1 MIPSSDK
8 KNIAIRFFQVGLAYF
23 LVTLLLGVIMIMGRG
38 YAIFGPQGAKI
49 AHVHAGVLGFVTLII
64 MGAMYQILPTLTGSK
79 LYGEEL
85 AYRQFLLISLGIFGL
100 FLSQL
105 LLSGK
110 TRNLLIIIFGG
121 FVLGASLLFA
131 YLIFKTASTSKSKI
145 KPITIP
151 FFKAATLYY
160 LAGITMGI
168 LMVSFPNYFSGFLLG
183 KTAHAHLGTL
193 GFITMTVMGAEYQ
206 MFPML
211 SLKKLK
217 SEKWA
222 WINFW
227 SFTIAVAGFFI
238 SLMLIRGDSS
248 LIEQRLASILLTFFV
263 VLLIFSIYVFL
274 GNMLMTLKGAS
285 WSSLD
290 ISVKFLGA
298 GHLFLFIA
306 TLIGGSMGI
315 FYHLGLIDWLKGIGI
330 AGAGFG
336 IYILIWTHAHLSL
349 IGFVTL
355 TIMGAMYHLIPMI
368 VWMEKYGPKMGKE
381 EVPKI
386 QDLFSQTVANA
397 VLWSMVLGLLGIL
410 IGSMY
415 EITLLL
421 RGSAF
426 LIAGSGIVFSF
437 AMYKITF

>member
-151 FFKAATLYY
+151 FFKAATPSWKNSPRTPWNTGLYHHDSY
-160 LAGITMGI
+160 GSRISDVSHAQPKKTQKREMGVDK
-168 LMVSFPNYFSGFLLG
+168 LLELHDSGRRVFY
-183 KTAHAHLGTL
+183 K
-193 GFITMTVMGAEYQ
+193 FNV
-206 MFPML
+206 
-211 SLKKLK
+211 
-217 SEKWA
+217 
-222 WINFW
+222 
-227 SFTIAVAGFFI
+227 
-238 SLMLIRGDSS
+238 D
-248 LIEQRLASILLTFFV
+248 QRRFV
-263 VLLIFSIYVFL
+263 F
-274 GNMLMTLKGAS
+274 N
-285 WSSLD
+285 
-290 ISVKFLGA
+290 
-298 GHLFLFIA
+298 
-306 TLIGGSMGI
+306 
-315 FYHLGLIDWLKGIGI
+315 
-330 AGAGFG
+330 
-336 IYILIWTHAHLSL
+336 
-349 IGFVTL
+349 
-355 TIMGAMYHLIPMI
+355 
-368 VWMEKYGPKMGKE
+368 
-381 EVPKI
+381 
-386 QDLFSQTVANA
+386 
-397 VLWSMVLGLLGIL
+397 
-410 IGSMY
+410 
-415 EITLLL
+415 
-421 RGSAF
+421 
-426 LIAGSGIVFSF
+426 
-437 AMYKITF
+437 